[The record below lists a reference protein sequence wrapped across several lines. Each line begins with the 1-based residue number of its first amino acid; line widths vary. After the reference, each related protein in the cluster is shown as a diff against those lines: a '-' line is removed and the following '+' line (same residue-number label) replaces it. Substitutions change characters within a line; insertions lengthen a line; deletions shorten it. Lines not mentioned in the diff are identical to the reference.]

1 LNLSELADIPDISIE
16 LDKDLTNRSTM
27 RVKAIGDLIII
38 RSEEALKETIKRLHE
53 RSYAYRVLGLGSN
66 QILHPR
72 PDYVYLKLELPFDK
86 KLLDSPRDNY
96 LLPAS
101 LPLNILTSHAIR
113 FGLKGWESFTGIP
126 ATLGGAVFMNAGT
139 SLGEIGALVKC
150 VHIATTSGGQRE
162 ERISSNSFAYRKNN
176 FLRDGEVIFK
186 VEIRHFGVSKEISEK
201 IKNYLVFRNHSQPL
215 DAKTFGCMFKNPESG
230 PAGKFIDLVGLKGF
244 TLKDLRISP
253 KHGNF
258 LENMGEADYFDVLK
272 VLEMVKMELE
282 LQYGIKFNREVEL

>member
-1 LNLSELADIPDISIE
+1 LNLEDLKDMADVSVELQ
-16 LDKDLTNRSTM
+16 KDLTNRSTM
-27 RVKAIGDLIII
+27 RVKAIGDIITVH
-38 RSEEALKETIKRLHE
+38 SPKALRETIKRLNDFNHG
-53 RSYAYRVLGLGSN
+53 YRVLGLGAN
-66 QILHPR
+66 QILHPS
-72 PDYVYLKLELPFDK
+72 PDYAYLKLEFPFEK
-86 KLLDSPRDNY
+86 KLLDNPRENY

-101 LPLNILTSHAIR
+101 LPLNVLTSHAIR

-139 SLGEIGALVKC
+139 SLGEIGELIKS
-150 VHIATTSGGQRE
+150 VHIATLDGGQRIE
-162 ERISSNSFAYRKNN
+162 MIKNDSFAYRKNN
-176 FLRDGEVIFK
+176 FLKGGEVIFN
-186 VEIRHFGVSKEISEK
+186 VEMGHQGISKEISEK
-201 IKNYLVFRNHSQPL
+201 IKSYLSFRNESQPL
-215 DAKTFGCMFKNPESG
+215 DAKTFGCMFKNPEGG

-244 TLKDLRISP
+244 TQKDLRISP